1 MKPILLALLA
11 LSVVLAAAL
20 LGGPLLERNRRIAEL
35 QTLRAELDSARYA
48 VDSCRSALGLEEA
61 RFRRFDRLV
70 DSLKTVVD
78 SFDDPAQG
86 GVPQARYP
94 EYLESFHAYNDSVS
108 LWSERAD
115 TLRAHEASCRDL
127 VEGHNALA
135 DSIARVRDAF
145 SEGG

>member
-1 MKPILLALLA
+1 MKPIFLALLA
-11 LSVVLAAAL
+11 LAVVISAAL

-35 QTLRAELDSARYA
+35 QALRAELDSARYS
-48 VDSCRSALGLEEA
+48 VDSCRTALGMEEA
-61 RFRRFDRLV
+61 RFRRFNRTV

-86 GVPQARYP
+86 GGPQARYP

-115 TLRAHEASCRDL
+115 TLRAHDALCREL
-127 VEGHNALA
+127 VKGHNLLA
-135 DSIARVRDAF
+135 DSLMRFREALNE
-145 SEGG
+145 EG